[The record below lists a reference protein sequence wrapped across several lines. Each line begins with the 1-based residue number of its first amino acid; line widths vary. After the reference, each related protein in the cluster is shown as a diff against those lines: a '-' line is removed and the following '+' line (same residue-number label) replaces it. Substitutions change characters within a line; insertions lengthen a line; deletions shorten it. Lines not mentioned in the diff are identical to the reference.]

1 MAEPAAAAF
10 ASALDGY
17 SASVRRAMAA
27 YVPEG
32 QPDRFL
38 YGPMRACT
46 LGPGKCLRPALCIAA
61 CEAFG
66 GSQADAMASAV
77 AVELLHAGFLIH
89 DDIEDGSL
97 RRRGRSALHV
107 ELGAAIALNTGD
119 ALAVLAQRPLL
130 DNVGRL
136 GSRMARTVLAEFQV
150 AMERTVE
157 GQAVELGWRHDQ
169 TTDITPGHYLDMIL
183 HKTCAYTTILPLRV
197 GALIGSW
204 GDADLDA
211 VSRFGFA
218 LGAAFQ
224 IRDDVLD
231 LVSTDAT
238 YGKNVLGD
246 IWEGKRTLALIHLM
260 RTASDDDRATVRAFL
275 AGPAGDRSGDGAARV
290 RDLMDRYGSVD
301 FAGEFGSQM
310 ADEAVG
316 AFEAAFA
323 SCRPSP
329 ALGFL
334 RGVVPFMIERAA

>member
-1 MAEPAAAAF
+1 VPESF

-17 SASVRRAMAA
+17 STAVRAAMTG
-27 YVPEG
+27 YLSDRE
-32 QPDRFL
+32 PDRFL
-38 YGPMRACT
+38 YEPVRAST

-77 AVELLHAGFLIH
+77 AVELLHAAFLIH

-107 ELGAAIALNTGD
+107 ELGTAIALNTGD

-130 DNVGRL
+130 DNVERL
-136 GSRMARTVLAEFQV
+136 GSRMARSVLTEFQV

-169 TTDITPGHYLDMIL
+169 VLELTPGDYLDMIL

-204 GDADLDA
+204 GDADLA
-211 VSRFGFA
+211 SIARFGFA

-224 IRDDVLD
+224 IRDDILD
-231 LVSTDAT
+231 LVSCDVT

-246 IWEGKRTLALIHLM
+246 IWEGKRTLALIHLLH
-260 RTASDDDRATVRAFL
+260 TASADDRAAVGAFL
-275 AGPAGDRSGDGAARV
+275 ARPADDRSGDDAGRIRA
-290 RDLMDRYGSVD
+290 LMERYGSV
-301 FAGEFGSQM
+301 
-310 ADEAVG
+310 
-316 AFEAAFA
+316 AFA
-323 SCRPSP
+323 VDFGAGMAAEALDAFDDAFSDCPASP
-329 ALGFL
+329 ALEFL
-334 RGVVPFMIERAA
+334 RGVVPFMVERAA

>member
-1 MAEPAAAAF
+1 MHEAAGAF
-10 ASALDGY
+10 ASTLDAY
-17 SASVRRAMAA
+17 SAAVRDAMAT
-27 YVPEG
+27 YVAGVEPS
-32 QPDRFL
+32 RFL
-38 YGPMRACT
+38 YEPIRAST

-77 AVELLHAGFLIH
+77 AVELLHAAFLIH

-107 ELGAAIALNTGD
+107 ELGTAIALNTGD

-136 GSRMARTVLAEFQV
+136 GSRIARCVLTEFQV

-169 TTDITPGHYLDMIL
+169 VTDITPGDYLDMIL

-197 GALIGSW
+197 GALIGAW
-204 GDADLDA
+204 GDADALA
-211 VSRFGFA
+211 MTRFAFA

-231 LVSTDAT
+231 LVSGDAT

-246 IWEGKRTLALIHLM
+246 IWEGKRTLALIHLLG
-260 RTASDDDRATVRAFL
+260 TASENDRADVVAFL
-275 AGPAGDRSGDGAARV
+275 ERPAGDRSGAGAHRI
-290 RDLMDRYGSVD
+290 RDLMGRYGSVAFAAD
-301 FAGEFGSQM
+301 FGTRMAGE
-310 ADEAVG
+310 AVD
-316 AFEAAFA
+316 AFDDAF
-323 SCRPSP
+323 STCPPSP
-329 ALGFL
+329 ALDFL
-334 RGVVPFMIERAA
+334 RGIVPFMIDRAA